1 MSIMDNK
8 KVDLVFIIDSSL
20 SMKDEAEALCAKL
33 ESAIEEA
40 RKACPSDL
48 RTDFLGIEGV
58 FAGTKFNKTVRQFL
72 TSEAGANP
80 SALKGREY
88 VKEGNPAQ
96 EDVAPA
102 AEDVIRHYNW
112 RDGAE
117 KNVFVL
123 GDESLKGGEMTL
135 DADRIKAC
143 DDAIATALEYG
154 VKIHSYL
161 GTPHVSL
168 PYPTPDDEKAMVRE
182 YKRLALR

>member
-102 AEDVIRHYNW
+102 AEDVTRIIRSISFSPAT
-112 RDGAE
+112 GAE
-117 KNVFVL
+117 ETNSNSRT
-123 GDESLKGGEMTL
+123 SLSGVQKHGELYPSRQYVTL
-135 DADRIKAC
+135 SNR
-143 DDAIATALEYG
+143 
-154 VKIHSYL
+154 
-161 GTPHVSL
+161 
-168 PYPTPDDEKAMVRE
+168 
-182 YKRLALR
+182 